1 MDFIDLLQ
9 WPAMLVTIVSAWLV
23 GSLKPRR
30 RLIGFWSFLFSN
42 GLWIAWG
49 WHDDAYALIVLQ
61 VCLAISNI
69 RGILKN
75 DPARSVGTKNAERGG
90 IDPSA
95 G

>member
-23 GSLKPRR
+23 GSLRPRR
-30 RLIGFWSFLFSN
+30 RLVGFWSFLVSN
-42 GLWIAWG
+42 TLWIAWG

-61 VCLAISNI
+61 VCLAVSNV

-75 DPARSVGTKNAERGG
+75 DTATQAS
-90 IDPSA
+90 SA
-95 G
+95 A